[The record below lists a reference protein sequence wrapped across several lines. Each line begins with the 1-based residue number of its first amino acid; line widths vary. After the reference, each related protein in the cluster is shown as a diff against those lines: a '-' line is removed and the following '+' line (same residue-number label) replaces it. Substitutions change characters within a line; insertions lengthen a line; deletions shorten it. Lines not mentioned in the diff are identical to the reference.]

1 MRERT
6 MIVKEILNEEL
17 LTLAEV
23 SQILQKVKEERLAED
38 EDAELPY
45 EFRRALAH
53 AEAFATLSPEDA
65 RALVERL
72 LTLEKMKPE
81 IAMRIADILPMTKD
95 ELRALY
101 AKERFTLSTEE
112 LDEILTIV
120 AQSALE
126 D

>member
-23 SQILQKVKEERLAED
+23 SQILQKVKDERLADD
-38 EDAELPY
+38 EAVGLPY

-53 AEAFATLSPEDA
+53 AEAFAKLSPEAA

-72 LTLEKMKPE
+72 LVLEKMKPE
-81 IAMRIADILPMTKD
+81 IAMRIADILPMSKD

-112 LDEILTIV
+112 LDEILNIV

>member
-1 MRERT
+1 